1 VIDGV
6 QARAEKGNY
15 STQGVRFNSNSSA

>member
-6 QARAEKGNY
+6 QARAEKRNY
-15 STQGVRFNSNSSA
+15 STQRVRFNSNSSA